1 MRISSRSSNILKL
14 LFVVLF
20 IVGMHTLSLYFIAPH
35 NVLDYNKCV
44 GRAQQNL
51 IVGTSRASQ
60 AIQPS
65 VLSENLDKYFFNFAF
80 NGSLSKYGDVYSQ
93 AIMKKL
99 DEQSSDGIFIVTVDP
114 WSVSTK
120 KGEESQFPLEH
131 DQQNYLN
138 QLSSFTG
145 KVNLPF
151 LYHNYNYGW
160 MHLIWDY
167 YKKGSLSITHEDG
180 WLEIIRDTAQSKI
193 DERKARK
200 LAAKQSEIEQFEL
213 SEYRMSCLK
222 KLISQLGKRGKVY
235 LVRLPISKEF
245 YELENKYFAGFD
257 DQIQSLTQ
265 ELHVPYWDMVGLQD
279 SVKYN
284 DGHHINRYFAPYIS
298 RQISHWILKQL

>member
-1 MRISSRSSNILKL
+1 MHISSRQLNILKL

-20 IVGMHTLSLYFIAPH
+20 IIGMHTLSLYFIAPH

-44 GRAQQNL
+44 GPAQKNL
-51 IVGTSRASQ
+51 VIGTSRASQ
-60 AIQPS
+60 GIQPA
-65 VLSENLDKYFFNFAF
+65 VLEEKTGHAFFNFAF
-80 NGSLSKYGDVYSQ
+80 NGSLSKYGDVYTQ
-93 AIMKKL
+93 AIIEKL
-99 DEQSSDGIFIVTVDP
+99 DPESRDGIFIVTVDP

-120 KGEESQFPLEH
+120 KGEESLFPLAH

-145 KVNLPF
+145 EVNLPF

-167 YKKGSLSITHEDG
+167 YKKGSLSITHDDG

-200 LAAKQSEIEQFEL
+200 LAAKQSEIDQYEF
-213 SEYRMSCLK
+213 SEYRWSSLK
-222 KLISQLGKRGKVY
+222 NLIAQLSKKGKVY
-235 LVRLPISKEF
+235 LVRLPITKEF
-245 YELENKYFAGFD
+245 YQLENAHFGQFVSRIA
-257 DQIQSLTQ
+257 SLSG
-265 ELHVPYWDMVGLQD
+265 EMKVPYWDMVTLQD

-298 RQISHWILKQL
+298 AQLSNWIAKN

>member
-1 MRISSRSSNILKL
+1 MRISSRISNILKL

-44 GRAQQNL
+44 GPAQKYL
-51 IVGTSRASQ
+51 IIGTSRASQ
-60 AIQPS
+60 AIQPKALQEKMNRS
-65 VLSENLDKYFFNFAF
+65 FFNFAF
-80 NGSLSKYGDVYSQ
+80 NGSLSKYGDVYNQ
-93 AIMKKL
+93 AILKKL
-99 DEQSSDGIFIVTVDP
+99 DPESKDGIFIVTVDP

-120 KGEESQFPLEH
+120 KGEESLYPLAH

-145 KVNLPF
+145 EVNLPF

-180 WLEIIRDTAQSKI
+180 WLEIIRDTAQGRI

-200 LAAKQSEIEQFEL
+200 LAAKQSEIEQYEF
-213 SEYRMSCLK
+213 SAYRWSCLRSLIMELRK
-222 KLISQLGKRGKVY
+222 KGKVY

-245 YELENKYFAGFD
+245 YQLEQNHFD
-257 DQIQSLTQ
+257 QFDRRIKSLTA
-265 ELHVPYWDMVGLQD
+265 EMKVPYWDMVNLQD

-298 RQISHWILKQL
+298 RHISEWIVNK

>member
-1 MRISSRSSNILKL
+1 MHISSRTSNILKL

-20 IVGMHTLSLYFIAPH
+20 IGGMHTLSLYFIAPH

-44 GRAQQNL
+44 GPAQKNL
-51 IVGTSRASQ
+51 IIGTSRASQ
-60 AIQPS
+60 AIQPK
-65 VLSENLDKYFFNFAF
+65 VLKEEMNMSFFNFAF
-80 NGSLSKYGDVYSQ
+80 NGSLSKYGDVYTQ
-93 AIMKKL
+93 AILKKL
-99 DEQSSDGIFIVTVDP
+99 DAESKDGIFIVTVDP

-120 KGEESQFPLEH
+120 QGEETQFPLAH

-145 KVNLPF
+145 EVNLPF
-151 LYHNYNYGW
+151 LYHNYNYGC

-180 WLEIIRDTAQSKI
+180 WLEIIRDTAQSRI

-200 LAAKQSEIEQFEL
+200 LAAKQSEIEQYEF
-213 SEYRMSCLK
+213 SEYRWSCLRSLIMELRK
-222 KLISQLGKRGKVY
+222 KGKVY

-245 YELENKYFAGFD
+245 YQLEQNHFD
-257 DQIQSLTQ
+257 KFDKGIKSLTA
-265 ELHVPYWDMVGLQD
+265 EMNVPYWDMINLQD

-298 RQISHWILKQL
+298 RHISDWIVNQ